1 MKKFT
6 YNKVDSV
13 IKELIIF
20 ITTLLFFLFTSTLL
34 VAQEISHKAIISEGR
49 AVIVDGNEV
58 VAKKRALDDALYLAS
73 LQGGAKIDGYSTVD
87 TNTSLNENLLIR
99 PSSSIKDF
107 VILEE
112 SKDETHYSVKI
123 KAILVSLN
131 SLLDCSARSN
141 INLSYFKPNF
151 VVSSKLPAQLQNL
164 PLLISQKI
172 FENLTRFDQISLKD
186 STNFDFNPK
195 KFSALPVSLD
205 YEAIVEG
212 KSGAIKSGEFGIHTL
227 IEVKR
232 SKGTMTRFLNKADIA
247 LTINL
252 FEGTNFNVIDTLN
265 YNFSVLLGIETG
277 YQHMDGFYKIPYD
290 KIAEVVQ
297 DSISKMQFRVKDRLK
312 CYPLEARAELVKDV
326 LTIPLG
332 INQGVQIGKV
342 GFASNSNPNHSM
354 RDWIVVTVKDSSGD
368 FSVLEILNP
377 SNKKEDINGKLIR
390 FMN

>member
-49 AVIVDGNEV
+49 AVIVDGNEE

-172 FENLTRFDQISLKD
+172 FENLTRIDQISLKD
-186 STNFDFNPK
+186 STSFDFNPK

-212 KSGAIKSGEFGIHTL
+212 KSGSLKSGEFGIHTL

>member
-195 KFSALPVSLD
+195 KFSTLPVSLD

>member
-73 LQGGAKIDGYSTVD
+73 LQGGAKIDGYSSVD

-186 STNFDFNPK
+186 STSFDFNPK

-205 YEAIVEG
+205 YQAIVEG
-212 KSGAIKSGEFGIHTL
+212 KSGSLKSGEFGIHTL

>member
-212 KSGAIKSGEFGIHTL
+212 RSGSLKSGEFGIHTL

>member
-49 AVIVDGNEV
+49 AVIVDGNEE

-195 KFSALPVSLD
+195 KFSTLPVSLD

-212 KSGAIKSGEFGIHTL
+212 KSGSLKSGEFGIHTL

-252 FEGTNFNVIDTLN
+252 FEGTNFNVIDTLY

>member
-49 AVIVDGNEV
+49 AVIVDGNEE

-195 KFSALPVSLD
+195 KFSTLPVSLD

-212 KSGAIKSGEFGIHTL
+212 KSGSLKSGEFGIHTL

-332 INQGVQIGKV
+332 INQGVHIGKV

>member
-49 AVIVDGNEV
+49 AVIVDGNEA

-195 KFSALPVSLD
+195 KFSTLPVSLD

-212 KSGAIKSGEFGIHTL
+212 KSGSLKSGEFGIHTL